1 VSRRFLAFDLGAESG
16 RAVVG
21 QLDGAQLR
29 TREIHRFSNQPV
41 RYNGALQWD
50 ILRLW
55 QEMRATL
62 ETATTPFQSVGVDAW
77 GCDFALLGERGNLL
91 ENPYHYRDSR
101 TDGIME
107 AVTTQLT
114 RERIYAA
121 TGVQFLPFNTL
132 YQLYAACQ
140 LTPRLID
147 SAASIA
153 TIPDLFNYWLTGNL
167 RSEVTIAST
176 TQFVDARTRD
186 WATALLFDLNVPTR
200 LLPPLI
206 EPGTVVGTLE
216 SRLPAAHRGTHVV
229 APACHDTGS
238 AVAAV
243 PVGRKVA
250 FLSSGTWSLLGTEV
264 AAPIISDSA
273 CQLNFTNEAGVC
285 GTTRFLK
292 NIAGLWLLQAC
303 RHRWASAGTD
313 YSYAELVELAAD
325 RRYAFAALFDPDHP
339 DFLHPDDMPSAI
351 AAYCRHTGQS
361 EPSSPAAYAR
371 AILESLAFKYRVVL
385 ESLERLT
392 DTSFE
397 EIRVIG
403 GGARNHVLNQF
414 TADATGRPVVAGPVE
429 ATALGNIAV
438 QMLATGSVSSLDE
451 ARAIIGESFPAERYE
466 PSNAGQW
473 ERQYARFM
481 EYLELTC
488 A

>member
-1 VSRRFLAFDLGAESG
+1 MSRHFLAFDLGAESG

-62 ETATTPFQSVGVDAW
+62 ERATTPFQSVGVDAW

-107 AVTTQLT
+107 TVTRQLT

-153 TIPDLFNYWLTGNL
+153 TIPDLLNYWLTGNL

-186 WATALLFDLNVPTR
+186 WATALLFD
-200 LLPPLI
+200 
-206 EPGTVVGTLE
+206 
-216 SRLPAAHRGTHVV
+216 
-229 APACHDTGS
+229 
-238 AVAAV
+238 
-243 PVGRKVA
+243 
-250 FLSSGTWSLLGTEV
+250 
-264 AAPIISDSA
+264 
-273 CQLNFTNEAGVC
+273 
-285 GTTRFLK
+285 
-292 NIAGLWLLQAC
+292 
-303 RHRWASAGTD
+303 
-313 YSYAELVELAAD
+313 
-325 RRYAFAALFDPDHP
+325 
-339 DFLHPDDMPSAI
+339 
-351 AAYCRHTGQS
+351 
-361 EPSSPAAYAR
+361 
-371 AILESLAFKYRVVL
+371 
-385 ESLERLT
+385 
-392 DTSFE
+392 
-397 EIRVIG
+397 
-403 GGARNHVLNQF
+403 
-414 TADATGRPVVAGPVE
+414 
-429 ATALGNIAV
+429 
-438 QMLATGSVSSLDE
+438 
-451 ARAIIGESFPAERYE
+451 
-466 PSNAGQW
+466 
-473 ERQYARFM
+473 
-481 EYLELTC
+481 
-488 A
+488 